1 MNTSRK
7 YLRQPSHIHLRN
19 SNFRLSARILL
30 RGKILSILVAPTG
43 FGKSFIYQVAPFL
56 YDSKYTLPSVNR
68 TRRTNTIREQTF
80 GSNVTTDV
88 SSLSGFTSLSESREN
103 GESQLSETVQPTTGG
118 STSTS
123 ADTSNTIEDD
133 AKPTDTSTPTRP
145 ERGDIPSDNVDNLS
159 GLLAETTLSATAT
172 SSTIMPTASCVSG

>member
-1 MNTSRK
+1 MSYEHIK
-7 YLRQPSHIHLRN
+7 KISEAAFSHSPKEQQLQTV
-19 SNFRLSARILL
+19 SSYFAE
-30 RGKILSILVAPTG
+30 GKDTILVAPTG

-103 GESQLSETVQPTTGG
+103 GLVRVSYVKLFSLLQ
-118 STSTS
+118 
-123 ADTSNTIEDD
+123 
-133 AKPTDTSTPTRP
+133 
-145 ERGDIPSDNVDNLS
+145 VD
-159 GLLAETTLSATAT
+159 LLALLLIPLIPLKMMLSPLTQVRQPDQREEISLVTMWTTFQVCWQRPRYPPPPHLLL
-172 SSTIMPTASCVSG
+172 